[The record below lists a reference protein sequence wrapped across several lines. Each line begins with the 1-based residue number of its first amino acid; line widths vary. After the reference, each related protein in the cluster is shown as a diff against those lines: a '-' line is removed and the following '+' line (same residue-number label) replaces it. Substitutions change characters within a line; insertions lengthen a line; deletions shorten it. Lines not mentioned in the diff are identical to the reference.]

1 MAIATTAPA
10 GSGSRRLRLVGVG
23 AWVVFGLA
31 WWRVVALDA
40 MVSSGTLL
48 ALLGA
53 ALLIVSVDL
62 WWVTHNRNIYRRK
75 GPRRARPVV
84 SAPYVQDTIGRP
96 IRIDPTA
103 RRAAEVSIAV
113 DADGTKVYRPAAGR

>member
-1 MAIATTAPA
+1 MAIATTAAA
-10 GSGSRRLRLVGVG
+10 GPGSARLRLVGVG
-23 AWVVFGLA
+23 AWVVFALA

-53 ALLIVSVDL
+53 ALLIVSVDV

-75 GPRRARPVV
+75 GPRQARPVV
-84 SAPYVQDTIGRP
+84 SAPYVEDTIGRP
-96 IRIDPTA
+96 IHLHPTA
-103 RRAAEVSIAV
+103 RSAAEVSISV
-113 DADGTKVYRPAAGR
+113 DADGTKVYRPVEGH